1 MKKYKLKNSVK
12 IIAILII
19 LILILIIIIFLSS
32 CDTSKSYSLE
42 YNLNQYDISE
52 NYDINR
58 NLYYYQITSNKKKYD
73 FIYKSELLENNKLI
87 KKIKEFTNGDD
98 TCITIK
104 SDFIK
109 TSPLCTHKNNQIS
122 YHLVN
127 EELKKELSEYYKN
140 KETINKKIN
149 NYTLYSNENILIWNY
164 KGFNYI
170 KNKKNTNIKIFKED
184 IYEISAATHINEYI
198 LIPNYEQKYNFNELY
213 IVNLKTLEVDKWE
226 INYDISFDSYVNG
239 INDKSL
245 FLTDIKNE
253 IQYELVP
260 HKKKMRIVGKKNKD
274 GIVYVDGKEEKISM
288 NELIKKDIYFTSS
301 NPYKYILE
309 NDYIYLSYA
318 DAKLKTKITDKKV
331 DKIITIKDN
340 AVYYLIDNMLYKYD
354 NEYGETK
361 VIEYEEWQYNDINP
375 VFINN

>member
-1 MKKYKLKNSVK
+1 MKKYKIKNSVK

-19 LILILIIIIFLSS
+19 LLLIIIIFLSS

-42 YNLNQYDISE
+42 YNIDQYDISE

-58 NLYYYQITSNKKKYD
+58 NLYYYQITSNNKKYD
-73 FIYKSELLENNKLI
+73 FVYKSELLEDNRLL
-87 KKIKEFTNGDD
+87 KKIKEYSNGDD

-109 TSPLCTHKNNQIS
+109 TTPLCTRKSNQIS

-127 EELKKELSEYYKN
+127 EKLKKELSDYYKS
-140 KETINKKIN
+140 KESINKKIN

-170 KNKKNTNIKIFKED
+170 KNKKNTNIKLFKED

-213 IVNLKTLEVDKWE
+213 IINLKTLKVDKWE
-226 INYDISFDSYVNG
+226 INYDISFNCYING
-239 INDKSL
+239 VNDKSV

-274 GIVYVDGKEEKISM
+274 GIVYIDGKEEKISM
-288 NELIKKDIYFTSS
+288 NELLKNDIHFTSS

-309 NDYIYLSYA
+309 KNNIYLSYA
-318 DAKLKTKITDKKV
+318 DSKLKTKITDKKV
-331 DKIITIKDN
+331 DKIIAVKDKN
-340 AVYYLIDNMLYKYD
+340 VYYLIDNILYKYD
-354 NEYGETK
+354 SEYGETK

-375 VFINN
+375 IFINN